1 MPDRYGDHAITDYEC
16 FPARSPGE
24 PRFQRA
30 RGRGHFGTDARRD
43 CTIRLVRGLRT
54 LDGKEQSPTAA
65 IVFANGPACF
75 AP

>member
-16 FPARSPGE
+16 FPGPLPRGNAVSARTRS
-24 PRFQRA
+24 
-30 RGRGHFGTDARRD
+30 GTFRHRRPK
-43 CTIRLVRGLRT
+43 RLHYSLVRGLRT